1 MAYSTK
7 MNCSECGVEIDPN
20 FQALM
25 LQEMLKNP
33 QYGKWWRA
41 NKCVPCNTRH
51 IAEMIKFENQ
61 ITQII
66 GGWDCLNWQNFPDG
80 LL

>member
-7 MNCSECGVEIDPN
+7 ITCPDCGVEIDPD
-20 FQALM
+20 FQAIMFQDL
-25 LQEMLKNP
+25 LKNP
-33 QYGKWWRA
+33 KYGKWWRA

-61 ITQII
+61 ISQMM
-66 GGWDCLNWQNFPDG
+66 GWDCLNWQNFPDG